1 MSAVLFAA
9 KVIRQNFL
17 FRLYK
22 YYIFDSVILIKRHG
36 FKELIRQR
44 GKKFLL
50 IIVGYYLVRDGLLYI
65 VIPFFVARGLL

>member
-1 MSAVLFAA
+1 MSALLIVS

-22 YYIFDSVILIKRHG
+22 YYVFDSVIIIKQHG
-36 FKELIRQR
+36 FRELIRRR

-50 IIVGYYLVRDGLLYI
+50 IIVGYYLVRDSLLYV
-65 VIPFFVARGLL
+65 VIPFLVARGLL